1 MKITVSL
8 TTKNRYYSTLSMSL
22 TSILNQTL
30 LPYEII
36 LVDDNKKK
44 DFYNIEVYK
53 NIIQLMKLKNVKF
66 SYYHGQSK
74 GQVHAQQI
82 ALEHCNTELLFKMD
96 DDNILESNVLETL
109 HDTIIKNDNIV
120 AVSGLIFCCDKDKTR
135 LSEEKDLYN
144 KIENVFSH
152 FNIQM
157 CGGQDKE
164 IKKCE
169 HLYSNY
175 LFRTKYVESY
185 PLDFSPAGHRED
197 TVFTYS
203 LYRKGY
209 DLYVNPNCITW
220 HVHNSG
226 GNKSHGF
233 DPIVKN
239 EEMFLD
245 KLQNEWHISPEKV
258 QIIRKNNLIYAVNNG
273 DEFLIYSTGK

>member
-8 TTKNRYYSTLSMSL
+8 TTKNRYYSTLSISL
-22 TSILNQTL
+22 TSILNQTM
-30 LPYEII
+30 LPHEII
-36 LVDDNKKK
+36 LVDDNEKK
-44 DFYNIEVYK
+44 DFYNIEIYK
-53 NIIQLMKLKNVKF
+53 NLIQLMMLKNVTF

-82 ALEHCNTELLFKMD
+82 ALEHCKTDLLFKMD

-109 HDTIIKNDNIV
+109 YNTIIENDNIA

-135 LSEEKDLYN
+135 TSDEKDLYN

-157 CGGQDKE
+157 CGGQSKD

-175 LFRTKYVESY
+175 LFRTKFVESY
-185 PLDFSPAGHRED
+185 PLEFSPAGHRED

-209 DLYVNPNCITW
+209 DLFVNPNCITY
-220 HVHNSG
+220 HIHNTG

-233 DPIVKN
+233 EPIVKN
-239 EEMFLD
+239 EEMFLY
-245 KLQNEWHISPEKV
+245 KLENEWGVVPKKV
-258 QIIRKNNLIYAVNNG
+258 QIKRENNIIYAVSNG
-273 DEFLIYSTGK
+273 NKFLIYSY